1 MWDRGA
7 ETERGRGE
15 EDGGGLVG
23 GAAVPLAF
31 ILQQIKDGLDTCTMS
46 RNLQNVLLETGPEEV
61 TSRTSLV
68 FVSAVQRERVWRLD
82 WNRFSLPPPA
92 TSIKVNLS

>member
-23 GAAVPLAF
+23 GAATPLAF
-31 ILQQIKDGLDTCTMS
+31 ILQQIKDRLDSCTMS
-46 RNLQNVLLETGPEEV
+46 RNLQNVLLGTGPEEV
-61 TSRTSLV
+61 TLRTSLV
-68 FVSAVQRERVWRLD
+68 FVSAVRRERAWHLD
-82 WNRFSLPPPA
+82 WSRLSPSPSA